1 MVGGSSEEVAVLQG
15 GGAAIA
21 CGEGSADIAREGVK
35 RERGLGR
42 LVSFYGGRHSNNP
55 LPLTPT
61 SYVPII
67 VSAIQVA
74 ASAAVALTSLLV
86 ILLPHIL
93 SLQPMATSEFAW
105 ALATFLSCPD
115 ASWLPTGTLHS
126 VVKSLSHLAL
136 HLDPIIEED
145 GLDGD
150 GGGRGRGEE
159 VAVP

>member
-1 MVGGSSEEVAVLQG
+1 
-15 GGAAIA
+15 
-21 CGEGSADIAREGVK
+21 
-35 RERGLGR
+35 LGR

-61 SYVPII
+61 SYVPIV

-74 ASAAVALTSLLV
+74 ASAAVALASLLV

-115 ASWLPTGTLHS
+115 ASWLPTDTLHS

-136 HLDPIIEED
+136 HLDPIIKED

>member
-42 LVSFYGGRHSNNP
+42 LVSFYGGRHNNNP

-93 SLQPMATSEFAW
+93 SLQPMATSEFTW

-115 ASWLPTGTLHS
+115 AS
-126 VVKSLSHLAL
+126 
-136 HLDPIIEED
+136 
-145 GLDGD
+145 
-150 GGGRGRGEE
+150 
-159 VAVP
+159 